1 MFIPHPF
8 PSRCGPPFHGPRSA
22 GVADDALPR
31 QVAIGQ
37 HLGLDLAQLL
47 LGGHRQRESFVDMI
61 LAAPLAHHRHRK
73 DQGIGDGVCTMVGP
87 HTHRYELANPRP
99 EVKIFQV
106 IHDGPGRGH
115 RRGRLPGLD
124 DAGAS
129 RLHLLTE
136 EVVQAVSS
144 RDLGKRFAL
153 DDRMV
158 HIWKLGVATP
168 DHHISHV
175 IHRQAKVMG
184 DLPGGAILVQASEGK
199 DVVLRQGGR
208 ILRTNPCVGM

>member
-1 MFIPHPF
+1 MALAVDIAEDAFLALTMLA
-8 PSRCGPPFHGPRSA
+8 PR
-22 GVADDALPR
+22 
-31 QVAIGQ
+31 
-37 HLGLDLAQLL
+37 
-47 LGGHRQRESFVDMI
+47 
-61 LAAPLAHHRHRK
+61 
-73 DQGIGDGVCTMVGP
+73 VC
-87 HTHRYELANPRP
+87 
-99 EVKIFQV
+99 I
-106 IHDGPGRGH
+106 
-115 RRGRLPGLD
+115 
-124 DAGAS
+124 
-129 RLHLLTE
+129 
-136 EVVQAVSS
+136 SS

-208 ILRTNPCVGM
+208 VLRTNPCVGM